1 MADRVDYCKDMIK
14 YRGRKIKRCFF
25 SDEMGIRLSEISKP
39 KKHWMQAGMELE
51 NERVDDD
58 IKLNCWGA
66 ISWKGATSLHIFSE
80 NLNNSLYQ
88 EIVEKHREEMENLY
102 QQDFCYQHDKHPF
115 HLTFEVFDEDEDVE
129 IIDFPTYSPILIRLR
144 TYGPL

>member
-1 MADRVDYCKDMIK
+1 M
-14 YRGRKIKRCFF
+14 
-25 SDEMGIRLSEISKP
+25 
-39 KKHWMQAGMELE
+39 H
-51 NERVDDD
+51 N
-58 IKLNCWGA
+58 
-66 ISWKGATSLHIFSE
+66 FSE